1 MRSLFCLVLMLIPIL
16 PTPAHAHGPSTTDGP
31 THDFQWAPHRAEHG
45 QIGVNFGLTQLL
57 LGGFNV
63 AVEGRWDRWVLEY
76 SHGIGLDYNR
86 LGEGPLTDDEKRLS
100 LDVDSPWTTGA
111 GIGFVLLDEL
121 YIGAEFKG
129 HRYVVE
135 RPGGER
141 AEYTTASIGPVIG
154 WRYFIWRGLHAN
166 VYLRYWPNVWS
177 SLDDDTHTFSDGEEH
192 AAKDLQ
198 FFANI
203 SIGWAFDLG
212 E

>member
-1 MRSLFCLVLMLIPIL
+1 MGGF
-16 PTPAHAHGPSTTDGP
+16 A
-31 THDFQWAPHRAEHG
+31 
-45 QIGVNFGLTQLL
+45 LTQP
-57 LGGFNV
+57 
-63 AVEGRWDRWVLEY
+63 VEHRREARARIAQPAPQCARAQTQILCDLCEAWRPRRQSML
-76 SHGIGLDYNR
+76 
-86 LGEGPLTDDEKRLS
+86 
-100 LDVDSPWTTGA
+100 PWTTGA